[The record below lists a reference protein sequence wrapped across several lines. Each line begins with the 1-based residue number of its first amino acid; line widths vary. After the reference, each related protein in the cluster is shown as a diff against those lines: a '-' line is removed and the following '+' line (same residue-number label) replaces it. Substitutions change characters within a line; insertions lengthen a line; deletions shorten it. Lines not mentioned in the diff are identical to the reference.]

1 MPDFP
6 FEFVWS
12 IDRSSTPTPDTYDVE
27 FPQNACGLWDAL
39 QFGMCK
45 PGVIVTVPPLIA
57 VTFTNCCCSRFVRPP
72 PPGPSSAHTAC
83 TEQTRTL
90 PVSAVSLSWS

>member
-12 IDRSSTPTPDTYDVE
+12 IERSSTPTPDTYDVG

-39 QFGMCK
+39 QFGMCRG
-45 PGVIVTVPPLIA
+45 GVIVTVLPLMA
-57 VTFTNCCCSRFVRPP
+57 VTVTNCCCSRFGRPP
-72 PPGPSSAHTAC
+72 PPGPSVAHSPAM
-83 TEQTRTL
+83 EQTRTL
-90 PVSAVSLSWS
+90 PVSVVSFS